1 MPHDSSQLSQS
12 DRPALPQPPSPAASL
27 SPEIAALIADVATGS
42 TSVAEAISALQIANI
57 GSAQNAHIGNE
68 AEKMAVIDGATVDLG
83 RRRRCGFGE
92 VIYGEG
98 KDFELI
104 ARIIDSQI
112 ADAQTSL
119 VTRVHPEVAEKLKS
133 RFPHSHHHA
142 LGRTFRTHLASE
154 APCPTPIDPDAPIDP
169 SERSFH
175 VAVITAGSTD
185 AAVAAEAIETLT
197 WMGVAVRVFTDIGVA
212 GPQRL
217 IHALPELRKA
227 SAAVVIAGMEGAL
240 PPVVAGHLSIPIFAV
255 PTSVGYGATL
265 GGLTPLLGMLS
276 SCAANV
282 AVVNIDAGFKGG
294 YLAGTIIRQL
304 ENARD
309 HSTPSE
315 NSSLKESQ

>member
-1 MPHDSSQLSQS
+1 MPHDVSQLSQS
-12 DRPALPQPPSPAASL
+12 DHPALPHSQRDAASL
-27 SPEIAALIADVATGS
+27 SPEIAALIADVATGA
-42 TSVAEAISALQIANI
+42 TSVADAISALQIAKI
-57 GSAQNAHIGNE
+57 GSTENGRTGSE
-68 AEKMAVIDGATVDLG
+68 AEKMAVIEGATVDLG

-133 RFPHSHHHA
+133 RFPHSHHHP
-142 LGRTFRTHLASE
+142 LGRTFRTHLASQ
-154 APCPTPIDPDAPIDP
+154 APCPAPIDP

-217 IHALPELRKA
+217 IHALPELQKA
-227 SAAVVIAGMEGAL
+227 SAAIVIAGMEGAL

-276 SCAANV
+276 SCASNV

-304 ENARD
+304 ENASN
-309 HSTPSE
+309 HLPPSE
-315 NSSLKESQ
+315 NSTHQESQ

>member
-1 MPHDSSQLSQS
+1 MPDNSSQLSQS
-12 DRPALPQPPSPAASL
+12 DRPALPCTQSSAASI
-27 SPEIAALIADVATGS
+27 SPEIAALIAGVAAGT

-57 GSAQNAHIGNE
+57 GSAQNVRFGSE
-68 AEKMAVIDGATVDLG
+68 AEKMAVIEGATVDLG

-119 VTRVHPEVAEKLKS
+119 VTRVHPEIAEKLKS

-142 LGRTFRTHLASE
+142 LGRTFRTHLATE
-154 APCPTPIDPDAPIDP
+154 APCPTPIDPD
-169 SERSFH
+169 EHSFH

-304 ENARD
+304 ENARE
-309 HSTPSE
+309 HSPHSE
-315 NSSLKESQ
+315 TSTHKESL

>member
-1 MPHDSSQLSQS
+1 MPNDPLKVPP
-12 DRPALPQPPSPAASL
+12 PASPTLPLGQARRLTL
-27 SPEIAALIADVATGS
+27 SPQIADLIASVAAGT
-42 TSVAEAISALQIANI
+42 TSVAEATTALQIAHLDSIAPPSI
-57 GSAQNAHIGNE
+57 GSE
-68 AEKMAVIDGATVDLG
+68 ADQMRVIEGATVDLG
-83 RRRRCGFGE
+83 RQTRCGFGE

-98 KDFELI
+98 KEFDLI

-119 VTRVHPEVAEKLKS
+119 VTRICPQTAEKLKT
-133 RFPHSHHHA
+133 RFPNSHHCP
-142 LGRTFRTHLASE
+142 LGRTFRTHLDGQ
-154 APCPTPIDPDAPIDP
+154 APCPAPIDPDAH
-169 SERSFH
+169 RFH
-175 VAVITAGSTD
+175 AAVVTAGSTD
-185 AAVAAEAIETLT
+185 AAVAAEAIQTLT
-197 WMGVAVRVFTDIGVA
+197 WMGVAVRRFTDIGVA

-227 SAAVVIAGMEGAL
+227 SAVVVIAGMEGAL
-240 PPVVAGHLSIPIFAV
+240 PPVVAGHLSAPIFAV

-304 ENARD
+304 KNATQNQTND
-309 HSTPSE
+309 SSVKDPTP
-315 NSSLKESQ
+315 

>member
-12 DRPALPQPPSPAASL
+12 DRPALPQPPSPAASI
-27 SPEIAALIADVATGS
+27 SPEIAALIAGVAAGS
-42 TSVAEAISALQIANI
+42 TSVAEAISALQIAKI
-57 GSAQNAHIGNE
+57 GSAQNAHFGSE
-68 AEKMAVIDGATVDLG
+68 AEKTAVIDGATVDLG

-112 ADAQTSL
+112 ADVQTSL
-119 VTRVHPEVAEKLKS
+119 VTRVHPEIAEKLKL

-142 LGRTFRTHLASE
+142 LGRTFRTHLATE
-154 APCPTPIDPDAPIDP
+154 APCPAPIDP
-169 SERSFH
+169 NERSFH
-175 VAVITAGSTD
+175 VAVVTAGSTD

-227 SAAVVIAGMEGAL
+227 SAAIVIAGMEGAL

-304 ENARD
+304 EYAQE
-309 HSTPSE
+309 HSLHNETSPH
-315 NSSLKESQ
+315 KESP

>member
-1 MPHDSSQLSQS
+1 MPDDASQLSQS
-12 DRPALPQPPSPAASL
+12 DRPTLPQSQSPSASL
-27 SPEIAALIADVATGS
+27 SPEIAALIAEVAAGT

-57 GSAQNAHIGNE
+57 GSTENVRIGSE

-83 RRRRCGFGE
+83 RQRRCGFGE

-119 VTRVHPEVAEKLKS
+119 VTRVHPEAAEKLKS
-133 RFPHSHHHA
+133 RFPHSHHDA
-142 LGRTFRTHLASE
+142 IGRTFRTHLASE
-154 APCPTPIDPDAPIDP
+154 APCPAPIDP
-169 SERSFH
+169 EDRPFH

-197 WMGVAVRVFTDIGVA
+197 WMGVAVSVFTDIGVA

-217 IHALPELRKA
+217 IHALPKLRKA

-304 ENARD
+304 EKASI
-309 HSTPSE
+309 HSTHRSP
-315 NSSLKESQ
+315 NSSTN